1 MAVGIPL
8 PTNYTDGDVWSASD
22 VNDITGTI
30 NTLGGSNY
38 AAGKNKIINGDFGV
52 WQRGAGAFTSDGV
65 YSADRYNL
73 AIGGSGTLSVT
84 QQTFTPGTAPVSGY
98 ESQYFMQ
105 AVTASTS
112 GTNDYKIVSQ
122 YIEDVRTFAGQTT
135 TFSFWAKAASGT
147 PKIAIEA
154 FQSFGSGGS
163 ANVFTYGG
171 QVTLSTSWARY
182 SLTIAIPSVSG
193 KTIGAG
199 SFLGM
204 RFWLSAGSDFNSRT
218 GSLGNQNA
226 TFQIWGVQ
234 LEAGSTATAFQT
246 ATGTVQGELAAC
258 QRYYSK
264 SYMQGTAVPTNTQT
278 TGTEVGIAQS
288 AVTSGSIFALVR
300 LPIVMRVA
308 PSVTVYSYNTSQTN
322 RVSDGGGVDLAANSG
337 NPVYISDRVV
347 AINNNSGG
355 NITPAGQHFL
365 FHWAASAEL

>member
-1 MAVGIPL
+1 MAIGFPVKDDYVTGEVL
-8 PTNYTDGDVWSASD
+8 TAANM
-22 VNDITGTI
+22 NDLSGTL
-30 NTLGGSNY
+30 NTLSGTQEAAGF

-73 AIGGSGTLSVT
+73 GVGGSGTLSVT
-84 QQTFTPGTAPVSGY
+84 RETFTPGTAPVSGY

-112 GTNDYKIVSQ
+112 GTTDYKIVSQ

-163 ANVFTYGG
+163 SNVFTYGG
-171 QVTLSTSWARY
+171 QVTLSTSWTRY
-182 SLTIAIPSVSG
+182 TLTIAIPSVSG

-234 LEAGSTATAFQT
+234 HEQGSTATSFQT
-246 ATGTVQGELAAC
+246 ATGTIQGELAAC
-258 QRYYSK
+258 QRYY
-264 SYMQGTAVPTNTQT
+264 YRNFP
-278 TGTEVGIAQS
+278 
-288 AVTSGSIFALVR
+288 AVTDIPLGQGSANGTRYILAVIALPVS
-300 LPIVMRVA
+300 MRVA
-308 PSVTVYSYNTSQTN
+308 PTSAEFSALKATDGATAASTVAALASYGNSPTTATYYFDCTSGLTQFRNYKIET
-322 RVSDGGGVDLAANSG
+322 SS
-337 NPVYISDRVV
+337 S
-347 AINNNSGG
+347 
-355 NITPAGQHFL
+355 AGYLGF
-365 FHWAASAEL
+365 SAEL

>member
-1 MAVGIPL
+1 MAIGFPVKD
-8 PTNYTDGDVWSASD
+8 NYVTGEVLTAANM
-22 VNDITGTI
+22 NDLSGTL
-30 NTLGGSNY
+30 NTLESAEY
-38 AAGKNKIINGDFGV
+38 AAGKNKIINGDFGI

-73 AIGGSGTLSVT
+73 GLGGSGTLSVT
-84 QQTFTPGTAPVSGY
+84 RETFTPGTAPVSGY

-112 GTNDYKIVSQ
+112 GTTDYKIVSQ

-163 ANVFTYGG
+163 SNVFTYGG
-171 QVTLSTSWARY
+171 QVTLSTSWTRY
-182 SLTIAIPSVSG
+182 TLTISIPSVSG
-193 KTIGAG
+193 KTIGAN

-234 LEAGSTATAFQT
+234 HEQGSTATAFQT
-246 ATGTVQGELAAC
+246 ATGTIQGELAAC
-258 QRYYSK
+258 QRYYYRFGGENAYTSMGIGMAY
-264 SYMQGTAVPTNTQT
+264 SSTNGYAYVQHPVTMRTAPST
-278 TGTEVGIAQS
+278 TVEFGNLAVYDGFLVT
-288 AVTSGSIFALVR
+288 AVTSLTLATVENGKNRAGLVFT
-300 LPIVMRVA
+300 VASGAVQGRVNQLIA
-308 PSVTVYSYNTSQTN
+308 
-322 RVSDGGGVDLAANSG
+322 
-337 NPVYISDRVV
+337 
-347 AINNNSGG
+347 NNNS
-355 NITPAGQHFL
+355 AGYVGL
-365 FHWAASAEL
+365 SAEL